1 MRVQYP
7 KQFFCLMEKT
17 QFEKTDSYLNG
28 TEDLIKSCVIAQKF
42 IRTGNFS
49 QGRAYLESITNTAT
63 YLKKRIEEET

>member
-17 QFEKTDSYLNG
+17 QIEKTDSYLNG

-49 QGRAYLESITNTAT
+49 QGRLYLQDIVNTAN
-63 YLKKRIEEET
+63 YLKKRIEEQT

>member
-17 QFEKTDSYLNG
+17 QIEKTDSYLND

-49 QGRAYLESITNTAT
+49 QGRLYLQDIVNTAN
-63 YLKKRIEEET
+63 YLKKRIEEQT